1 MPQEHTQALEGEH
14 LPAARPIPP
23 VRRIPLK
30 TLRDVRREMARVY
43 TECRQGV
50 MDPAD
55 GSKLNYMLQAISKN
69 IVDQKVLEIDERLAK
84 LEAGK

>member
-1 MPQEHTQALEGEH
+1 MTQERTQAIEGEH
-14 LPAARPIPP
+14 LPAGRPLPA

-43 TECRQGV
+43 TECRQGR
-50 MDPAD
+50 MDPSD
-55 GSKLNYMLQAISKN
+55 GSKLTFMLTSISKN

-84 LEAGK
+84 LEGGR